1 MAKMVLFSAVQGRVL
16 KDGQPVAGATLEREA
31 KWTWKD
37 ETRRDSTTSGADGGF
52 AFEPMV
58 GSSLLGSVLP
68 HEPVVHQKI
77 TIRHGGQAYEAWL
90 HVRHSYEDNGELGRP
105 LKLVCRLEA
114 PPQRRDGYYGICT
127 AE

>member
-16 KDGQPVAGATLEREA
+16 EDGKPVAGATLEREA
-31 KWTWKD
+31 KWTWKN
-37 ETRRDSTTSGADGGF
+37 EMRNDSTTSGADGVF
-52 AFEPMV
+52 AFDAIV

-77 TIRHGGQAYEAWL
+77 TIRHGGSAYEAWL
-90 HVRHSYEDNGELGRP
+90 HVKHSYDENGELGRP

-114 PPQRRDGYYGICT
+114 KPVRRDGYYGICE